1 MPIVLPFDLT
11 IQEMRVLQE
20 FKRLNA
26 ESLPLATIKAIK
38 HPSGGGEAPAA
49 GLVGKGYLTAD
60 GGSESET
67 FALTQKG
74 RDFIA
79 IQAVPES
86 ESPVSEDDTP
96 VE

>member
-11 IQEMRVLQE
+11 IQAIRVLQE
-20 FKRLNA
+20 YKRLNA
-26 ESLPLATIKAIK
+26 ESLPLATIKGIR
-38 HPSGGGEAPAA
+38 HPSGGGEAPAVE
-49 GLVGKGYLTAD
+49 LVGKGYLEPDDAK
-60 GGSESET
+60 EN

-74 RDFIA
+74 KDFLA
-79 IQAVPES
+79 IQAAPEG

>member
-11 IQEMRVLQE
+11 IQAIRVLQE
-20 FKRLNA
+20 FKRVNA

-49 GLVGKGYLTAD
+49 ELVGKGYLDAD
-60 GGSESET
+60 DAKET

-74 RDFIA
+74 KDFLA
-79 IQAVPES
+79 IQAAPAG
-86 ESPVSEDDTP
+86 ESPVSEGDTP
-96 VE
+96 AE